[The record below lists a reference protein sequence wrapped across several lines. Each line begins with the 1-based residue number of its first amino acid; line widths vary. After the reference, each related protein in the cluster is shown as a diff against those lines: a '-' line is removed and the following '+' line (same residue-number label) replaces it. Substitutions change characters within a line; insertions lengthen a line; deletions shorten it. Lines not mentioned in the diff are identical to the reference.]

1 MKAGQRRPQ
10 RSSQPSRRIGDESVA
25 VTVDTVTKRFGTEEA
40 GGVVALDNVS
50 LTVPDGQ
57 LVALLG
63 PSGCGKSTLLRIIG
77 GLLTP
82 TEGTVAL
89 YGNEVTEPSELTG
102 MMFQRPVLFPWLTAL
117 DNILMP
123 VKVRKGKAAD
133 HTDRAHDLIK
143 LVGLEGFAD
152 SYPWQL
158 SGGMQQRVAICRML
172 INEPRVL
179 LLDEPFGALDELT
192 REFMDSELRRVI
204 VQEQRSAVLVT
215 HNPLEAVFV
224 ADRVIVLTPRPG
236 RIGGEVAID
245 LGRERPESMFSA
257 PEVHRYVA
265 QVRELFEAN
274 RGERH
279 V

>member
-1 MKAGQRRPQ
+1 MTASGRGRRRAGDPSTQIRD
-10 RSSQPSRRIGDESVA
+10 SSTAVSVNG
-25 VTVDTVTKRFGTEEA
+25 VTKRFGAADTNQ
-40 GGVVALDNVS
+40 VVALDDVS

-82 TEGTVAL
+82 TEGSASV

-117 DNILMP
+117 ENILMP
-123 VKVRKGKAAD
+123 VKVRKEKVAA
-133 HTDRAHDLIK
+133 HQDRAHDLIK

-172 INEPRVL
+172 INDPKLL

-192 REFMDSELRRVI
+192 REFMDAELRRVI

-224 ADRVIVLTPRPG
+224 ADRVVVMTPRPG
-236 RIGGEVAID
+236 KIGGEVAID
-245 LGRERPESMFSA
+245 LGRERPESLLSS
-257 PEVHRYVA
+257 PEVHRYVG
-265 QVRELFEAN
+265 QVRELFEAH
-274 RGERH
+274 RGDHH

>member
-1 MKAGQRRPQ
+1 MTESGRGRRRASTRPINITD
-10 RSSQPSRRIGDESVA
+10 SSTAVA
-25 VTVDTVTKRFGTEEA
+25 VTSVTKRFGSAESA
-40 GGVVALDNVS
+40 GVVALDDVS
-50 LTVPDGQ
+50 LQVPDGQ

-63 PSGCGKSTLLRIIG
+63 PSGCGKSTLLRIIA
-77 GLLTP
+77 GLLP
-82 TEGTVAL
+82 ATEGRVEL
-89 YGNEVTEPSELTG
+89 YGNEVTEPSEITG

-123 VKVRKGKAAD
+123 VKVRKEDVAS
-133 HTDRAHDLIK
+133 HRERAHDLIK
-143 LVGLEGFAD
+143 LVGLQGFAD

-172 INEPRVL
+172 INDPRVL

-192 REFMDSELRRVI
+192 REFMDAELRRVI

-224 ADRVIVLTPRPG
+224 ADRVVVMTPRPG
-236 RIGGEVAID
+236 KIGGEVEID
-245 LGRERPESMFSA
+245 LGLERPESLLSS
-257 PEVHRYVA
+257 PDVHRYVA
-265 QVRELFEAN
+265 QVRELFEAH